1 MGYMD
6 EALRARLVELAEEIE
21 HSTFRETKWSRR
33 GYSEKDVDDFL
44 DYVVDVIAGLLS
56 MDSAPHLMSV
66 ESDVAAGAPREY
78 LSEEDSGLMEEPQP
92 EVTWAPPSQAAAQ
105 PTIVVT
111 SYEEP
116 AEEAED
122 EPVASEAVTHVPTPE
137 APNPEVVAE
146 AGAVVVVEPEATV
159 AWQPGDDDE
168 GAGGEVAEVAE
179 VEPALPVEPTVQPRP
194 AGKPSRRPP
203 GGSQPPLPPWAAH
216 TG

>member
-56 MDSAPHLMSV
+56 MDSSPHLMSV
-66 ESDVAAGAPREY
+66 ESDVTAGVSGEY
-78 LSEEDSGLMEEPQP
+78 LSEEDSEVMEEPQP
-92 EVTWAPPSQAAAQ
+92 EVTWAPPSQPSAQ
-105 PTIVVT
+105 PTVVVT

-116 AEEAED
+116 DEEAE
-122 EPVASEAVTHVPTPE
+122 VEAVV
-137 APNPEVVAE
+137 EVE
-146 AGAVVVVEPEATV
+146 SEATV
-159 AWQPGDDDE
+159 AWQPVDDDE
-168 GAGGEVAEVAE
+168 GAGGEVAEVAD
-179 VEPALPVEPTVQPRP
+179 AEPTATGEPTIQPRP

>member
-56 MDSAPHLMSV
+56 MDSSPHLMSV
-66 ESDVAAGAPREY
+66 ESDVTGGVSGEY
-78 LSEEDSGLMEEPQP
+78 LSEEDSEVMEEPQP
-92 EVTWAPPSQAAAQ
+92 EVTWAPPSQPAAQ
-105 PTIVVT
+105 PTVVVT

-122 EPVASEAVTHVPTPE
+122 EPVASEAVTDVPTPDG
-137 APNPEVVAE
+137 PTPELVAE
-146 AGAVVVVEPEATV
+146 GGAVVEVEPEATV

-168 GAGGEVAEVAE
+168 GAGGEVAEVADA
-179 VEPALPVEPTVQPRP
+179 EPTPTGEPTVQPRP

>member
-6 EALRARLVELAEEIE
+6 EALRERLVELAEEIE

-56 MDSAPHLMSV
+56 MDSSPHLMSV
-66 ESDVAAGAPREY
+66 ESDVTAGVSGEY
-78 LSEEDSGLMEEPQP
+78 LSDEDSELMEEPQP
-92 EVTWAPPSQAAAQ
+92 EVTWAPPSQPSAQ
-105 PTIVVT
+105 PTVVVT

-116 AEEAED
+116 DKEAE
-122 EPVASEAVTHVPTPE
+122 VEAVV
-137 APNPEVVAE
+137 EVE
-146 AGAVVVVEPEATV
+146 SEATV
-159 AWQPGDDDE
+159 AWQPVDDDE
-168 GAGGEVAEVAE
+168 GAGGEVAEVAD
-179 VEPALPVEPTVQPRP
+179 AEPTPTGEPTIQPRP

>member
-56 MDSAPHLMSV
+56 MDSSPHLMSV
-66 ESDVAAGAPREY
+66 ESDVTAGVSGEY
-78 LSEEDSGLMEEPQP
+78 LSEEDSEVMEELQP
-92 EVTWAPPSQAAAQ
+92 EVTWAPPSQPAAQ
-105 PTIVVT
+105 PTVVVT

-116 AEEAED
+116 DEEAEEA
-122 EPVASEAVTHVPTPE
+122 
-137 APNPEVVAE
+137 VVE
-146 AGAVVVVEPEATV
+146 VEPEATV

-168 GAGGEVAEVAE
+168 GAGGEVAEVADA
-179 VEPALPVEPTVQPRP
+179 EPMSTGEPTTQPRP